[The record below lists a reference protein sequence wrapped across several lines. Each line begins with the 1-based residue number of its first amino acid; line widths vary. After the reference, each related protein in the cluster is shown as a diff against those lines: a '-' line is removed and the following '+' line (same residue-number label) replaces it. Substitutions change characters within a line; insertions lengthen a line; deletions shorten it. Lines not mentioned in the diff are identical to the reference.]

1 VNCFRGKGGSVSRRG
16 PITHDVRTA
25 LRSLSYPNITWP
37 MKSMLLINGSE
48 IIAKLFAE
56 FFEKRG
62 WYVTAC
68 GDRACA
74 VVRLAGEEDY
84 DVILLSD
91 RVRGTNGVELVRLI
105 RSFEHRK
112 RAAVVMVTGSDEVT
126 EEALAAGADEVLLKP
141 VNPYALVWVVD
152 KHVA

>member
-1 VNCFRGKGGSVSRRG
+1 
-16 PITHDVRTA
+16 
-25 LRSLSYPNITWP
+25 
-37 MKSMLLINGSE
+37 MLLINGSE
-48 IIAKLFAE
+48 IIARLFAE

-62 WYVTAC
+62 WSVTAC
-68 GDRACA
+68 GDRECA

-84 DVILLSD
+84 DVILLSG

-112 RAAVVMVTGSDEVT
+112 RAAVVMVTSSDEVT
-126 EEALAAGADEVLLKP
+126 EAALAAGADEVLLKP
-141 VNPYALVWVVD
+141 VNPHALVWVVD